1 MNNILNINDGAFTLP
16 YSNFQEDFQRRLDY
30 VDGTLTI
37 NIFNLENSGQY
48 AFADLAL
55 ANINNITLLQDNQV
69 VFSTDRY
76 SKISNINLSIDDSTK
91 LLTVHINLGKRFYS
105 DGSQQNIN
113 DIDVNEDFDRSSI
126 DDFESRPVEN

>member
-113 DIDVNEDFDRSSI
+113 DIDVNEDFDRGSI

>member
-37 NIFNLENSGQY
+37 NIFNLEDSGQY

-113 DIDVNEDFDRSSI
+113 DIDVNEDFDRGSI